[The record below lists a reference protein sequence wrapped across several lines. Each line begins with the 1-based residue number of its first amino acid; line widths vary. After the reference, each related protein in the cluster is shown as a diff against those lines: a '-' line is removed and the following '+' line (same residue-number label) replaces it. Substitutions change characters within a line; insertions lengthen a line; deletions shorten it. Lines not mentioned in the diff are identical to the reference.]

1 MKRKR
6 FGVSGAA
13 AGLTGVMFLT
23 LGATSSTA
31 VADESRP
38 RADVVQEQ
46 EIHARLDQAADLRN
60 NFIDVKVYDGIA
72 VLEGA
77 VDSEQERKEAQQ
89 LAHVDGVLGVNNHLV
104 VRGARK

>member
-1 MKRKR
+1 MRR
-6 FGVSGAA
+6 LWFALSATTAGLVGLTFGAA
-13 AGLTGVMFLT
+13 
-23 LGATSSTA
+23 SSSA
-31 VADESRP
+31 AADERRP
-38 RADVVQEQ
+38 PADVVQEQ

-60 NFIDVKVYDGIA
+60 NFIDVKVFDGIA